1 MGSAK
6 RLKRVIDGVN
16 GLVAQ
21 ANIDCTPHSMDMQAM
36 DSSHVALCSLKLHAV
51 GFDSYKCD
59 NPITIGINVGQ
70 LSKVLKCAEAQDG
83 VELSTDGDAEM
94 RVDFVSQDTSRSS
107 NFVLRLIELDVETLE
122 IPDIEYDCE
131 VNMPSSE
138 FQRII
143 RELAALGE
151 GELGAD
157 TLAITADSNGVT
169 FAVDGDGGHGS
180 FHYTNAT
187 DANGASDADSIQ
199 IKVSSSCA
207 SRYGMQYLVTFAK
220 AAVDSRIRLCMS
232 AEAPMRV
239 EYPID
244 DLGYLRFYLAPKMEM
259 SE

>member
-1 MGSAK
+1 
-6 RLKRVIDGVN
+6 
-16 GLVAQ
+16 
-21 ANIDCTPHSMDMQAM
+21 
-36 DSSHVALCSLKLHAV
+36 
-51 GFDSYKCD
+51 
-59 NPITIGINVGQ
+59 
-70 LSKVLKCAEAQDG
+70 
-83 VELSTDGDAEM
+83 M

-143 RELAALGE
+143 RELAALAKASF
-151 GELGAD
+151 AD
-157 TLAITADSNGVT
+157 VCGHHSRLNGVT

-187 DANGASDADSIQ
+187 DADGASDADSIQ